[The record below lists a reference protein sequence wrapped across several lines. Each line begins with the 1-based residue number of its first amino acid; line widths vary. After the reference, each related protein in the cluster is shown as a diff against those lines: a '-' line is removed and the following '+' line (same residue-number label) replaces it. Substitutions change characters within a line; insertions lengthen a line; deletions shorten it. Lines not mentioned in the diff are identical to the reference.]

1 MSDRPLWIKLL
12 EAKGVP
18 APVAEHRFHPTRKWR
33 FDWAWTHP
41 DIRLALEIEGGAFS
55 GGRHTR
61 GKGFL
66 GDMAKYNAALLLG
79 WRVLRVTP
87 QQMANGEAVALVL
100 QAFGVEAV
108 Q

>member
-1 MSDRPLWIKLL
+1 VSDRPLWIKLL

-18 APVAEHRFHPTRKWR
+18 APTAEHRFHPTRKWR
-33 FDWAWTHP
+33 FDFAWL
-41 DIRLALEIEGGAFS
+41 DVQLALEIEGGAFS

-61 GKGFL
+61 GKGFI
-66 GDMAKYNAALLLG
+66 GDLEKYNAALLLG

-87 QQMANGEAVALVL
+87 QQMANGVAVALVL
-100 QAFGVEAV
+100 QAWGVEAA